1 MHAFGFLFFVAG
13 GGCVFVRGEPPFVLG
28 SVRFGWL
35 PSFWVGVVLFLIVT
49 RSFRVIPTLCLPRPD
64 DIEVQYIAASRVLS
78 GRSGLNYRSR
88 HPWQSSP

>member
-49 RSFRVIPTLCLPRPD
+49 RSFPVIPTLLSPPARRHRSTIYSSLACLVRPF
-64 DIEVQYIAASRVLS
+64 
-78 GRSGLNYRSR
+78 
-88 HPWQSSP
+88 WT

>member
-1 MHAFGFLFFVAG
+1 MRLVFFFFWFLLFLWQVG
-13 GGCVFVRGEPPFVLG
+13 DVYSYVVSLR
-28 SVRFGWL
+28 
-35 PSFWVGVVLFLIVT
+35 SFWVGVVLFLIVT
-49 RSFRVIPTLCLPRPD
+49 RSFQVIPTLCLPRPD